1 MPLTPLL
8 AEGFTLGLSTGPYC
22 LTACAPI
29 LVPYILAEGRA
40 GWKGNSWLLGEFMG
54 GRLAAYLLF
63 GFAAG
68 LAGAKLSGH
77 LPPWMM
83 SGALLASGLLM
94 LTYLLVK
101 AAPGSKLCAAAWVSN
116 GIRRLPLVLGFAL
129 GINLCPPFVAGLVR
143 VLALGSAFL
152 GTVYFA
158 AFFAGTSLYLLP
170 LVLAAPFLS
179 QKRLR
184 FIGTISGAIAGI
196 WFAASGLFGLLSR

>member
-1 MPLTPLL
+1 
-8 AEGFTLGLSTGPYC
+8 
-22 LTACAPI
+22 

-40 GWKGNSWLLGEFMG
+40 GWKENSWLLVEFMG

-68 LAGAKLSGH
+68 LAGAKLSGY

-83 SGALLASGLLM
+83 STALLASGLLM
-94 LTYLLVK
+94 LSYLLVK
-101 AAPGSKLCAAAWVSN
+101 AAPGSKLCAAAWVSK
-116 GIRRLPLVLGFAL
+116 GVQRLPFALGFVL

-143 VLALGSAFL
+143 VLALGSACL

-170 LVLAAPFLS
+170 VALAAPLLS
-179 QKRLR
+179 QKRLQ
-184 FIGTISGAIAGI
+184 FVGVLSGALAGI
-196 WFAASGLFGLLSR
+196 WFTTSGIFGLLSR